1 MVAAGRLLRG
11 TIARVIAD
19 PVYLA
24 IGTALFLS
32 SRLSWRAW
40 RESRRG
46 L

>member
-1 MVAAGRLLRG
+1 MVAAERLLRG
-11 TIARVIAD
+11 TLACVIAD